1 MDTIPE
7 LVVRVF
13 KSTNTMPIYFDECS
27 VIWPTG
33 DTPPSL
39 VQKVYKELG
48 GKGKVEVFGNRI
60 YVMEECGENGRFG
73 FEVSVGD

>member
-1 MDTIPE
+1 MGFKPE
-7 LVVRVF
+7 WGLYTHF
-13 KSTNTMPIYFDECS
+13 
-27 VIWPTG
+27 TG
-33 DTPPSL
+33 RQNGTRPPSL